1 MTTDV
6 NLYFEIGCGRCSRGG
21 TPDCK
26 IHLWDKILAELRR
39 IVLECDLVE
48 DCKWGS
54 PCYTYNGA
62 NILMIGALNDYAS
75 IGFFKG
81 SLLEDSHN
89 MLYKQS
95 ANMQAIRQLKFTQV
109 KDVLTHEQ
117 YIMEYIFQAIEVEKL
132 GLKVPFK
139 SVAEYDMPQE
149 LAEMMDQDP
158 SFKSAF
164 ESLTPGRQKGYLLHF
179 SGAKQSQ
186 TRIDRILKA
195 MPNIFLGKGMHDDYK
210 ANKR

>member
-95 ANMQAIRQLKFTQV
+95 ANMQAIRQ
-109 KDVLTHEQ
+109 
-117 YIMEYIFQAIEVEKL
+117 QAIEVEKL

-195 MPNIFLGKGMHDDYK
+195 MPNIFQGKGMHDDYK
-210 ANKR
+210 SNKR